1 MSVEF
6 LNAEVSEESR
16 EWTGLIEVGY
26 YSPEMGEGAPSGRM
40 ELYSMT
46 DIVEF
51 VDALDVNTTYLQFT
65 FYRGESAGVLK
76 EMPSLERFHHLELLS
91 FTDFC
96 DLTVVPRLYAGCVGI
111 RYALKFTKFSS
122 KLYDETFPT
131 GDWNVLAIS
140 NWCIKRL
147 QWPRNL
153 SQLIL
158 INCLIRDV
166 SPPEGGTFAGG
177 EITTDECDFSNP
189 FYEEMWNTRRARR
202 VARYGVSLSTLD
214 HMVSLDNFALMR
226 ECTLEDF
233 TRLAGEEARVV
244 NVTDVKVSK
253 IKSAAAL
260 ASNVLRRAAEFVYF

>member
-1 MSVEF
+1 MSVTF
-6 LNAEVSEESR
+6 LNVNERAGEPV
-16 EWTGLIEVGY
+16 EWTGCIHARY
-26 YSPEMGEGAPSGRM
+26 YSPAMGATPSEYRVLVNM
-40 ELYSMT
+40 ET
-46 DIVEF
+46 IVNFIEE
-51 VDALDVNTTYLQFT
+51 LDVNITRLSFNYMSC
-65 FYRGESAGVLK
+65 ESGVLK

-91 FTDFC
+91 FSDFC
-96 DLTVVPRLYAGCVGI
+96 DLTEVPRLYAGCVGI

-122 KLYDETFPT
+122 KLYEETFPT
-131 GDWNVLAIS
+131 GDWNVLSIS

-147 QWPRNL
+147 HWPRHL

-226 ECTLEDF
+226 QCTLRNF
-233 TRLAGEEARVV
+233 NRLAGEGRVAV
-244 NVTDVKVSK
+244 NVTDRGVPK
-253 IKSAAAL
+253 INSAAAL